1 MPTLI
6 EGRMREARG
15 PVSSKE
21 RARAIPPVTTTR
33 THWRTAI
40 SLAMLTALVTR
51 VTGTSG
57 SVSAGRSAISRAT
70 SVVVVPPL
78 RPMESPGCTRAA
90 AALAIR
96 VFSSAILEVR

>member
-1 MPTLI
+1 MSS
-6 EGRMREARG
+6 ASG
-15 PVSSKE
+15 PVSSKD
-21 RARAIPPVTTTR
+21 RGRAIPPVTTTR
-33 THWRTAI
+33 THWRTVI

-51 VTGTSG
+51 VTGMSG
-57 SVSAGRSAISRAT
+57 SVRSGRSTTSRAT

-78 RPMESPGCTRAA
+78 RPMESPGCTMAA